1 MSKEIEDDDLYSI
14 TIDNQLKYDLTEFCK
29 TLRVGIYSNLQFS
42 DKNRVYIG
50 KSKNIR
56 NKNYEIINQQHPIIR
71 FAIHTISHKRKTKLR
86 IAVASEIAQDEIDK
100 SFQKGK
106 YCLVVQQWSISGTV
120 QMEKLSYL
128 GKNLN
133 TDKLI
138 STEEAEQLVKMVV
151 VKGKKTNVLDYDNE
165 KYSEVCEDLFNN
177 LSSKFE
183 NYVSDYRDEIKD
195 KANFQI
201 ASLNEHKN
209 YQTSMIVNAIEKLK
223 SRQIYERNEKK
234 KTQLDSLIK
243 AQQGRIN
250 KLNGKI
256 EEKLI
261 RINDLS
267 SFTEE
272 YADITAIIL
281 DIK

>member
-1 MSKEIEDDDLYSI
+1 M
-14 TIDNQLKYDLTEFCK
+14 
-29 TLRVGIYSNLQFS
+29 V
-42 DKNRVYIG
+42 
-50 KSKNIR
+50 NIR
-56 NKNYEIINQQHPIIR
+56 NSSNG
-71 FAIHTISHKRKTKLR
+71 KTL
-86 IAVASEIAQDEIDK
+86 
-100 SFQKGK
+100 
-106 YCLVVQQWSISGTV
+106 L
-120 QMEKLSYL
+120 L

-165 KYSEVCEDLFNN
+165 EYSEVCEDLFNN

>member
-1 MSKEIEDDDLYSI
+1 
-14 TIDNQLKYDLTEFCK
+14 
-29 TLRVGIYSNLQFS
+29 
-42 DKNRVYIG
+42 
-50 KSKNIR
+50 
-56 NKNYEIINQQHPIIR
+56 
-71 FAIHTISHKRKTKLR
+71 
-86 IAVASEIAQDEIDK
+86 
-100 SFQKGK
+100 
-106 YCLVVQQWSISGTV
+106 
-120 QMEKLSYL
+120 
-128 GKNLN
+128 
-133 TDKLI
+133 
-138 STEEAEQLVKMVV
+138 
-151 VKGKKTNVLDYDNE
+151 
-165 KYSEVCEDLFNN
+165 
-177 LSSKFE
+177 
-183 NYVSDYRDEIKD
+183 
-195 KANFQI
+195 
-201 ASLNEHKN
+201 
-209 YQTSMIVNAIEKLK
+209 MIVNAIEKLK

>member
-1 MSKEIEDDDLYSI
+1 M
-14 TIDNQLKYDLTEFCK
+14 TI
-29 TLRVGIYSNLQFS
+29 
-42 DKNRVYIG
+42 
-50 KSKNIR
+50 
-56 NKNYEIINQQHPIIR
+56 P
-71 FAIHTISHKRKTKLR
+71 
-86 IAVASEIAQDEIDK
+86 
-100 SFQKGK
+100 
-106 YCLVVQQWSISGTV
+106 
-120 QMEKLSYL
+120 YL

-133 TDKLI
+133 TNQLI
-138 STEEAEQLVKMVV
+138 TSEDAEQLVKVVV
-151 VKGKKTNVLDYDNE
+151 VKGKKTNVLDYENE
-165 KYSEVCEDLFNN
+165 EYSDVCEELFKN

-201 ASLNEHKN
+201 ASLNEHKS
-209 YQTSMIVNAIEKLK
+209 YQTSMILNAIDKLK
-223 SRQIYERNEKK
+223 SRQEYEQNHKR

-250 KLNGKI
+250 KLNSKI
-256 EEKLI
+256 EEKLFK
-261 RINDLS
+261 INDLS

>member
-1 MSKEIEDDDLYSI
+1 MFKDIDMKDYNLDFELQRSYFLYDCLFEEISFLFNSI
-14 TIDNQLKYDLTEFCK
+14 YGRL
-29 TLRVGIYSNLQFS
+29 
-42 DKNRVYIG
+42 
-50 KSKNIR
+50 
-56 NKNYEIINQQHPIIR
+56 
-71 FAIHTISHKRKTKLR
+71 A
-86 IAVASEIAQDEIDK
+86 
-100 SFQKGK
+100 SFQ
-106 YCLVVQQWSISGTV
+106 
-120 QMEKLSYL
+120 
-128 GKNLN
+128 
-133 TDKLI
+133 
-138 STEEAEQLVKMVV
+138 
-151 VKGKKTNVLDYDNE
+151 
-165 KYSEVCEDLFNN
+165 LFNN